1 MLLDATLNVKK
12 RKPRIRA
19 PKHPMV
25 CRAYRFPLDVSEQES
40 AKLFSTLHACW
51 ILRNMLAEDRSSN
64 RTQCKERKRSG
75 EAKPH
80 YLNRADQY
88 EALKLYAKQDVA
100 WGKLHSQVRQNI
112 AVRIDEGYKRFFE
125 ALKEGRKDVKPPKPI
140 IEKRHRSFTYPQYG
154 TAAFIRNGKLHL
166 SNLGDFHVRGHR
178 KIHGLKKTVTVKWMQ
193 GHWWVII
200 TAMIQE
206 KDQIGVPS
214 PSQSILYGAGDT
226 GIVAILTESS
236 GKKYDPPRAFARY
249 QSKLRTAQKKM
260 SRQFEARKKVHREAV
275 LVARAAGAETPRL
288 KDMPYS
294 NRLKKQIVTVAKIH
308 ARIEN
313 IRDHYHKKTASE
325 ISSKYREF
333 AVEEHGVQFMI
344 RNRRLAKAASDR
356 AIAKQK
362 LLLRSKLGSLYHE
375 VPTSRQGIGGNSQTC
390 VCGASVPKT
399 LKDRIHNC
407 PACGLVADRDH
418 VSANIVQLIAF
429 GTTSP
434 TLYERHPGRMSIDME
449 SSKCVSAKAVRTS
462 RVKTALESPVKRQ
475 SLRPEGRNTNGGEP
489 TLEDKT
495 SAHFQNTGV
504 AA

>member
-1 MLLDATLNVKK
+1 MLSGDTLKAK
-12 RKPRIRA
+12 QRKPRHRRE
-19 PKHPMV
+19 KHPMV

-51 ILRNMLAEDRSSN
+51 VLRNLLAEDRSRN
-64 RTQCKERKRSG
+64 RTQCKEAKRQG

-88 EALKLYAKQDVA
+88 EAVKLYSKQDVA
-100 WGKLHSQVRQNI
+100 WGKLHSQVRQSI
-112 AVRIDEGYKRFFE
+112 AVRIDEGYKRFLE
-125 ALKEGRKDVKPPKPI
+125 ACKEGRKNVKPPKPI

-166 SNLGDFHVRGHR
+166 SNLGDFRVRDYR
-178 KIHGLKKTVTVKWMQ
+178 KIRGLKKTVTVKWMQ

-206 KDQIGVPS
+206 KDQIEIPS
-214 PSQSILYGAGDT
+214 PSQSILHGAGDT
-226 GIVAILTESS
+226 GISAILTESS
-236 GKKYDPPRAFARY
+236 GKKYNPPKAFAQY

-275 LVARAAGAETPRL
+275 LVARAAGAETPKL

-294 NRLKKQIVTVAKIH
+294 NRLKKQILKVARIH
-308 ARIEN
+308 TRIEN

-362 LLLRSKLGSLYHE
+362 LLLRSKLGSRY
-375 VPTSRQGIGGNSQTC
+375 
-390 VCGASVPKT
+390 
-399 LKDRIHNC
+399 
-407 PACGLVADRDH
+407 
-418 VSANIVQLIAF
+418 
-429 GTTSP
+429 
-434 TLYERHPGRMSIDME
+434 Y
-449 SSKCVSAKAVRTS
+449 
-462 RVKTALESPVKRQ
+462 
-475 SLRPEGRNTNGGEP
+475 
-489 TLEDKT
+489 
-495 SAHFQNTGV
+495 
-504 AA
+504 